1 MATFDFCI
9 ELVLL
14 PGAVNEF
21 TLKSITIVNYGNR
34 YSFVSH
40 WLWLCK
46 FERVFRQTGSR
57 NMSIFIGCVVLQWQL
72 LTIAKCFSV
81 FVCCLP

>member
-40 WLWLCK
+40 
-46 FERVFRQTGSR
+46 
-57 NMSIFIGCVVLQWQL
+57 
-72 LTIAKCFSV
+72 
-81 FVCCLP
+81 